1 MNLFQGKCLVSK
13 IAILTD
19 THFGARS
26 DSLIFNEFFYD
37 FYENQF
43 FPYVKEHPEITAFLH
58 LGDCLDRRKYINYKI
73 AMDFRER
80 FIRGLDELN
89 IPCHFIVGNHDIYY
103 KNTLEVNCYK
113 ELTLPQQCYVYDEPT
128 VITIN
133 DYDMAVIPWLTSDNE
148 DQVYGLTKEPGVQV
162 AFGHLEISG
171 FEMHSGV
178 MSQSGIS
185 KSIFN
190 KFDMVMSGH
199 FHKRSTDGHI
209 YYLGCPYQMSWAD
222 ANDVKGFHVFDTETR
237 ELEFVP
243 NERNIFAKIHYND
256 KKTVYKDEDV
266 SQYDQKFIKLFV
278 ENRDDY
284 YEFDKFLD
292 RLYNDISV
300 HDLKVVEDFSDL
312 SVDFVSDDIVSEAQD
327 TISLLDKYVEDIDTN
342 LDKERIKSKLKS
354 LYIEAGDIDI

>member
-1 MNLFQGKCLVSK
+1 MSK
-13 IAILTD
+13 IVILTD

-43 FPYVKEHPEITAFLH
+43 FPYVKEHPEITTFLH
-58 LGDCLDRRKYINYKI
+58 MGDCLDRRKYINYKI
-73 AMDFRER
+73 AKDFRER
-80 FIRGLDELN
+80 FIERLDDLD

-103 KNTLEVNCYK
+103 KNTLEVNCYN
-113 ELTLPQQCYVYDEPT
+113 ELGMPKKSTIYSEPT
-128 VITIN
+128 IVTI
-133 DYDMAVIPWLTSDNE
+133 DGYDLMFIPWLTSDSESDFIKLATN
-148 DQVYGLTKEPGVQV
+148 PGVQV
-162 AFGHLEISG
+162 AFGHLEVFG

-178 MSQSGIS
+178 VSQIGIN
-185 KSIFN
+185 KTIFN

-222 ANDVKGFHVFDTETR
+222 ADEIKGFHVFDTETR
-237 ELEFVP
+237 DLEFIP
-243 NERNIFAKIHYND
+243 NERNIFEKIHYND
-256 KKTVYKDEDV
+256 KTTNYKDVEV
-266 SQYDQKFIKLFV
+266 SQYDKKFVKLFV
-278 ENRDDY
+278 EHRDDY

-312 SVDFVSDDIVSEAQD
+312 SVDFVSDDIVKEAQD
-327 TISLLDKYVEDIDTN
+327 TLSLLDRYVDDIPTD
-342 LDKERIKSKLKS
+342 LDKERIKGKLKS
-354 LYIEAGDIDI
+354 LYIEAGDIAV

>member
-1 MNLFQGKCLVSK
+1 MSK

-43 FPYVKEHPEITAFLH
+43 FPYVKSHPEITSFLH

-73 AMDFRER
+73 AKDFRER
-80 FIRGLDELN
+80 FIKGLDELN

-103 KNTLEVNCYK
+103 KNTLDVNCYN
-113 ELTLPQQCYVYDEPT
+113 ELTLPERSGVYSEPT
-128 VITIN
+128 IVSI
-133 DYDMAVIPWLTSDNE
+133 DGYDMAFIPWLTEENQSQFYSLIN
-148 DQVYGLTKEPGVQV
+148 EPGVQV
-162 AFGHLEISG
+162 AFGHLEVSG
-171 FEMHSGV
+171 FEMHSGIT
-178 MSQSGIS
+178 SQTGIS
-185 KSIFN
+185 KTIFN

-209 YYLGCPYQMSWAD
+209 YYLGCPYEMTWAD
-222 ANDVKGFHVFDTETR
+222 CNDPKGFHTFDTSTR
-237 ELEFVP
+237 ELEFIP
-243 NERNIFAKIHYND
+243 NERNIFEKIHYND
-256 KKTVYKDEDV
+256 KTTNYKDVEV
-266 SQYDQKFIKLFV
+266 SQYDKKFVKLLV
-278 ENRDDY
+278 EHRDDY

-312 SVDFVSDDIVSEAQD
+312 SVDFVSDDIVKESQD
-327 TISLLDKYVEDIDTN
+327 TLSLLDRYVDDIPTD
-342 LDKERIKSKLKS
+342 LDKERIKTKLKS
-354 LYIEAGDIDI
+354 LYIEAGDLEI

>member
-1 MNLFQGKCLVSK
+1 MSK

-43 FPYVKEHPEITAFLH
+43 FPYVKENPEITAFLH

-73 AMDFRER
+73 AKDFRER

-113 ELTLPQQCYVYDEPT
+113 ELTLPEQCYVYDEPT

-133 DYDMAVIPWLTSDNE
+133 DYDMAVIPWLTTDNE

-178 MSQSGIS
+178 MSQTGIS

-222 ANDVKGFHVFDTETR
+222 ANDIKGFHVFDTKTR
-237 ELEFVP
+237 EL
-243 NERNIFAKIHYND
+243 
-256 KKTVYKDEDV
+256 
-266 SQYDQKFIKLFV
+266 
-278 ENRDDY
+278 
-284 YEFDKFLD
+284 
-292 RLYNDISV
+292 
-300 HDLKVVEDFSDL
+300 
-312 SVDFVSDDIVSEAQD
+312 
-327 TISLLDKYVEDIDTN
+327 
-342 LDKERIKSKLKS
+342 
-354 LYIEAGDIDI
+354 

>member
-1 MNLFQGKCLVSK
+1 MSK
-13 IAILTD
+13 IVILTD

-43 FPYVKEHPEITAFLH
+43 FPYVKSHPEITTFLH
-58 LGDCLDRRKYINYKI
+58 MGDCLDRRKYINYKI
-73 AMDFRER
+73 AKDFRER

-103 KNTLEVNCYK
+103 KNTLEVNCYN
-113 ELTLPQQCYVYDEPT
+113 ELALPERSGVYSEPT
-128 VITIN
+128 IVTIG
-133 DYDMAVIPWLTSDNE
+133 DYDMAFIPWLTEENQSQFYSLIN
-148 DQVYGLTKEPGVQV
+148 EPGVQV
-162 AFGHLEISG
+162 AFGHLEVSG

-178 MSQSGIS
+178 MSQTGIS
-185 KSIFN
+185 KTVFN

-209 YYLGCPYQMSWAD
+209 YYLGCPYEMTWAD
-222 ANDVKGFHVFDTETR
+222 CNDPKGFHVFDTETR
-237 ELEFVP
+237 ELEFIP
-243 NERNIFAKIHYND
+243 NERHIFEKIHYND
-256 KKTVYKDEDV
+256 KTTNYKDVEV
-266 SQYDQKFIKLFV
+266 SQYDKKFVKLFV
-278 ENRDDY
+278 EHRDDY

-312 SVDFVSDDIVSEAQD
+312 SVDFVSDDIVKEAQD
-327 TISLLDKYVEDIDTN
+327 TLSLLDRYVDDIETN
-342 LDKERIKSKLKS
+342 LDKERIKGKLKS
-354 LYIEAGDIDI
+354 LYISAGDIDL